1 MNTLFKTEPPYFSPA
16 TLREEIT
23 ELWRTHQKQE
33 TKLRQ
38 EVLAKLCEV
47 KKHAHTQAEA
57 NLMEDGNGRL
67 CAEGLSHF
75 QDELI
80 RVIYDFTT
88 KHIHRAHNPSSAERI
103 AVVATGGYGRGAL
116 APGSDIDLL
125 FLLPYKQT
133 AWGESVVE
141 YILYLLWDMGFK
153 VGHATRS
160 IEQTVRFAKSDMTI
174 RTAMLDSRYLWGEET
189 LYEEFLENYKEKVIK
204 GSAREFIEAK
214 LTERDD
220 RHSRSGASRYM
231 VEPNV
236 KDGKGGQRDLH
247 TLHWIAKYVNY
258 ETTGSDISTS
268 GVFTAEEYHSFKH
281 CDDFLWTVRCNLH
294 FLTKRPEE
302 RISFEVQKSM
312 AERLGYADRK
322 GLQAVERFMKH
333 YFLTAK
339 EVGNLTRVLC
349 ADLEMKQLKTAPK
362 LNKLIEGMGWKTRRE
377 LRKSSDFR
385 IENGRLNTT
394 HKDTFKRDPVNLIR
408 IFKVASQY
416 NTLLHPTAMR
426 QIRQSLRLINA
437 NLRKDKKANEIF
449 LDILC
454 AKDSPDKVLS
464 SMNESGVLGRFIRD
478 FGKITSMM
486 QFNMYHHFTVD
497 EHLIRSLAELAWVD
511 RGEAAE
517 ELPLSHDLMQKI
529 TNRRALYVAV
539 FIHDIAKGRKEDH
552 SIAGAR
558 VARRLCPR
566 LGLTEEETELVAW
579 LIEEHLTMSSYA
591 QSRDLNDPQTIK
603 DFANIVQ
610 SRERLKLLLILTAC
624 DIRAVG
630 PGTWNGW
637 KGQLLR
643 TLYSATNLYL
653 SGGHSEDTHK
663 EQVEHAVE
671 TFRKTI
677 ETEKSV
683 ELTAAQLETYSTRHF
698 DSYWLKT
705 DVETQIEHAKLM
717 KRAEDEKKELAFEVS
732 SDAFTAHTA
741 ITIFTT
747 AHPKLLSML
756 AGSCAAS
763 GANIID
769 AQVTTTQD
777 GMALNTM
784 CISREFNHAEDE
796 QRRAETIVDT
806 LTQLIRGEKHMNY
819 MMQKPA
825 TMRGRISAFKVQ
837 PDVTI
842 DNSLSND
849 LTVIEVRGLD
859 RPGLLFHLTKT
870 IGDLNLDIASAHIAT
885 YGEKAIDVFYVTDL
899 LGGKIT
905 NENRQN
911 QIREALEGVLVSAEK
926 EEEKASA

>member
-1 MNTLFKTEPPYFSPA
+1 MDKLFKTQPPFFDPS
-16 TLREEIT
+16 TLRDEIT
-23 ELWRTHQKQE
+23 DLWRTHQKQE
-33 TKLRQ
+33 AKLKT
-38 EVLAKLCEV
+38 EVLAKLIEV
-47 KKHAHTQAEA
+47 KNFALEQAEK
-57 NLMEDGNGRL
+57 NLIEDGNGRQ
-67 CAEGLSHF
+67 CAEGLSLF

-80 RVIYDFTT
+80 RVVYDFTT
-88 KHIHRAHNPSSAERI
+88 QHVYRAHNPSSAEKI

-116 APGSDIDLL
+116 APGSDLDLL

-174 RTAMLDSRYLWGEET
+174 RTAMLDSRFLWGEET
-189 LYEEFLENYKEKVIK
+189 LYEEFIESFKDKVIK
-204 GSAREFIEAK
+204 GTAREFIEAK
-214 LTERDD
+214 LNERNE
-220 RHSRSGASRYM
+220 RHDRSGASRYM

-247 TLHWIAKYVNY
+247 TLHWIAKYLNF
-258 ETTGSDISTS
+258 ETTESNISTS

-281 CDDFLWTVRCNLH
+281 CDDYLWTVRCHLH

-312 AERLGYADRK
+312 AERLGYSDRK
-322 GLQAVERFMKH
+322 GMQAVERFMKH
-333 YFLTAK
+333 FFLTAK

-362 LNKLIEGMGWKTRRE
+362 LNQLIESLGWKKRRE
-377 LRKSSDFR
+377 LRKSSDFL
-385 IENGRLNTT
+385 IENGRLNTV

-408 IFKVASQY
+408 IFKVASEY
-416 NTLLHPTAMR
+416 NTLLHPSAMR
-426 QIRQSLRLINA
+426 QIRQSLRLIDA
-437 NLRKDKKANEIF
+437 KLRKDKTANKIF

-454 AKDSPDKVLS
+454 SKDNPDKVLRR
-464 SMNESGVLGRFIRD
+464 MNESGVLGRFIRD

-497 EHLIRSLAELAWVD
+497 EHLIRSLGELAWID
-511 RGEAAE
+511 RGEAEE
-517 ELPLSHDLMQKI
+517 ELPLSHDIINTLSHH
-529 TNRRALYVAV
+529 RALYVAV

-552 SIAGAR
+552 SVAGAR
-558 VARRLCPR
+558 IARRLCPR
-566 LGLTEEETELVAW
+566 LGLTDAETAIVSW

-591 QSRDLNDPQTIK
+591 QTRDLNDPQTIK
-603 DFANIVQ
+603 DFAEIIQ
-610 SRERLKLLLILTAC
+610 SRERLKLLVILTVC

-643 TLYSATNLYL
+643 TLYSETNQYL
-653 SGGHSEDTHK
+653 SDGHSQDTHRSRI
-663 EQVEHAVE
+663 ETAIS
-671 TFRKTI
+671 TFREKAEQDEDINWT
-677 ETEKSV
+677 TE
-683 ELTAAQLETYSTRHF
+683 QLDNYTSRQY

-705 DVETQIEHAKLM
+705 DLDTQFAHANLM
-717 KRAEDEKKELAFEVS
+717 KRAEEENLQLAFEVS
-732 SDAFTAHTA
+732 SDAFTAHTS
-741 ITIFTT
+741 ITIFTS

-756 AGSCAAS
+756 AGSCASS

-777 GMALNTM
+777 GMALDSV
-784 CISREFNHAEDE
+784 CIGREFDHAEDE
-796 QRRAETIVDT
+796 QRRGKTIADT
-806 LTQLIRGEKHMNY
+806 LEQLIRGEKHLNN
-819 MMQKPA
+819 MMQKPL
-825 TMRGRISAFKVQ
+825 TMRGRISAFKVP

-870 IGDLNLDIASAHIAT
+870 ISDLNLDISSAHIVT

-905 NENRQN
+905 NKERQY
-911 QIREALEGVLVSAEK
+911 QIRKALEETLKVAEEP
-926 EEEKASA
+926 EEQTA